1 MNILHI
7 AYFGRY
13 GKVTGICEAVMNLT
27 NRQKELGH
35 QVQIIVPFDHPY
47 VDGKT
52 VIFAHS
58 FGDVMD
64 SVRNFVPDIV
74 VFNGFYDRY
83 QIELSFYLK
92 IKKIPYLL
100 VFHGGASAG
109 NAQKNWIKKKVAN
122 LLMFNRFVRWA
133 ERVVYLTEK
142 EHESSI
148 FNRINPNYTI
158 IPNGVNIPEKVTLSD
173 AHNVIR
179 IVFLSRLDWQGKGL
193 DVLYYAMKMLYEK
206 GFVDKVQ
213 FIFYGPKESE
223 ECEKLFSFGSF
234 SIYGGY
240 VIGEDKDRAFRNAD
254 LFILPSR
261 SEGMPVTVLEALSYG
276 VPCIITPETNMAEL
290 IEQHNCGW
298 VVNLSSSSICNS
310 IERIVLQL
318 HKERK
323 ELFDNAVATARMFDW
338 KKIAERTINLYSEII
353 SSKKQQ

>member
-1 MNILHI
+1 M
-7 AYFGRY
+7 AYFGRF
-13 GKVTGICEAVMNLT
+13 GKVTGISEAVMNLAH
-27 NRQKELGH
+27 RQKELGH
-35 QVQIIVPFDHPY
+35 KVQIIVPFDHPY

-64 SVRNFVPDIV
+64 TVRGFVPDIV

-100 VFHGGASAG
+100 VFHGGASAD
-109 NAQKNWIKKKVAN
+109 NAQKNWLKKKVAN

-148 FNRINPNYTI
+148 FNRINSNYAI
-158 IPNGVNIPEKVTLSD
+158 IPNGVNIPEKVTLSET
-173 AHNVIR
+173 HNVIR
-179 IVFLSRLDWQGKGL
+179 IVFLSRLDWHGKGL
-193 DVLYYAMKMLYEK
+193 DVLYDAMKTLYENE
-206 GFVDKVQ
+206 FVNKVQ
-213 FIFYGPKESE
+213 FVFYGLKEDE
-223 ECEKLFSFGSF
+223 ECEKLFCFGTF
-234 SIYGGY
+234 SIYGGC
-240 VIGEDKDRAFRNAD
+240 VTGEDKDRAYRNAD

-261 SEGMPVTVLEALSYG
+261 SEGMPVAVLEALSYG

-290 IEQHNCGW
+290 IKQHNCGW
-298 VVNLSSSSICNS
+298 VVNLSASDICSS
-310 IERIVLQL
+310 IERIVLQF

-323 ELFDNAVATARMFDW
+323 ELFDNAIATARMFDW
-338 KKIAERTINLYSEII
+338 KKIAERTINLYSETI
-353 SSKKQQ
+353 SSIKKQQ